1 MRFYTEH
8 GSPERAVYKLAVDPA
23 TGAQELYAIGKEN
36 FQELIDAS
44 AESCDLNVI
53 IARVHAGE
61 VDLLSQSNGFYGD
74 VSEMPQT
81 FQEILQTRID
91 ARVMYNNLPLDV
103 QKNMDFDSFLKDA
116 GSVEWLKGLGFKFD
130 EVKEEVK
137 DNAAAE

>member
-1 MRFYTEH
+1 MRYYTES
-8 GSPERAVYKLAVDPA
+8 GCPERAVYKLAVDPA

-61 VDLLSQSNGFYGD
+61 FDLLNKAPGYYGD
-74 VSEMPQT
+74 VSNMPQT
-81 FQEILQTRID
+81 LQEILQTRID
-91 ARVMYNNLPLDV
+91 ARVMYNNLPVDV
-103 QKNMDFDSFLKDA
+103 QKNMDFESFMKDA
-116 GSVEWLKGLGFKFD
+116 GSVDWLKGLGFKFD
-130 EVKEEVK
+130 DVKEEVK